1 MATEVGH
8 IAELLHT
15 ATSDETPLQKR
26 LDLVARRLLWACL
39 GIVVLVFALGWFR
52 SIAPFEMLLTLV
64 VIPALYVIWI
74 WQTDVK
80 QRSVGEKRGT
90 GHALPLQSS

>member
-1 MATEVGH
+1 VVSTLLPTPYTLPRRDAPCHETVGIH
-8 IAELLHT
+8 I
-15 ATSDETPLQKR
+15 
-26 LDLVARRLLWACL
+26 
-39 GIVVLVFALGWFR
+39 IV
-52 SIAPFEMLLTLV
+52 MLLTLV

-90 GHALPLQSS
+90 VHALPLQSS